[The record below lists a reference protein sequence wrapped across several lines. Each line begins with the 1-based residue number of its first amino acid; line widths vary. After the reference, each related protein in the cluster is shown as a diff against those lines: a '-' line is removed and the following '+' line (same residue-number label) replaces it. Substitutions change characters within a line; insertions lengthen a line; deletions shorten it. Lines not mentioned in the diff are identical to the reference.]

1 MTRPTSRTRSRWLP
15 RHPKSIAFATILLAG
30 GAIAAVIP
38 LTLEDFHIAGTQIG
52 MVTPNEIFTSDG
64 CFGCHS
70 HFSQVTEPYDS
81 WSGSLMGQAG
91 RDPLF
96 WAQMATA
103 NQDAAN
109 AGYYCM
115 RCHVPMTWATGTAY
129 DPSGASVNAIDQDGV
144 NCHFCHSMVD
154 PIYKPGISPAE
165 DEAILAALGED
176 KPNHYGNAMFV
187 LDPQGRRRSGRA
199 NHVAPHEMITSPF
212 HRTGDFCG
220 TCHEVGNLAV
230 SKQPDGTYRY
240 NAINQPTPDEDP
252 WTQFPLERTYSE
264 WKLSAFANGGVDMGG
279 RFGGLG
285 ASVVSSCQD
294 CHMPRA
300 QGQVC
305 SFGPV
310 RNDAVTHEF
319 AGASSWVLE
328 IIKEHYQNDPNVN
341 PQAMDRGILAAKDML
356 SRAATLE
363 GAQSASRVN
372 IRVTN
377 ESGHKIPTGH
387 IEGRRIFLS
396 LAVRDSA
403 GAIIHEYG
411 HYDFD
416 TAELD
421 EASTVIYEMHVGL
434 SDFAA
439 GLTGFPAGVTTH
451 MALADT
457 IEKDSR
463 IPPRGFNNAAYE
475 AAGAPAVAWEYA
487 DGQHWDD
494 SCFRLPAGAAS
505 VDVKLYYQTVTKHYI
520 EALRDYNTTNEWGNI
535 LHDLWLKTNKGAP
548 VLMAERVVPVNSF
561 IVGDADGDGVVG
573 FSDLNAVLSQFGSN
587 GRCLNADFD
596 LDGDVDFGD
605 LNQVL
610 SNYGMSADNR
620 N

>member
-1 MTRPTSRTRSRWLP
+1 MPQRPRRLAARLLP
-15 RHPKSIAFATILLAG
+15 RHRKPLLLLAIISTG
-30 GAIAAVIP
+30 GAIAAVVP
-38 LTLEDFHIAGTQIG
+38 LTLTDFHIPGTQIG
-52 MVTPNEIFTSDG
+52 MVTYNEIYTSDG

-70 HFSQVTEPYDS
+70 HFDPVTEPYDS

-115 RCHVPMTWATGTAY
+115 RCHVPMTWTTGSAY

-144 NCHFCHSMVD
+144 NCHFCHAMVD
-154 PIYKPGISPAE
+154 PIYKPGISPPE
-165 DEAILAALGED
+165 DQAILAALGAD
-176 KPNHYGNAMFV
+176 KPNFYANAMFV
-187 LDPQGRRRSGRA
+187 LDPLGHRRGPRSD
-199 NHVAPHEMITSPF
+199 HVAPHEMITSPF

-240 NAINQPTPDEDP
+240 NAINQPTPNEDP

-279 RFGGLG
+279 RFGGAG

-300 QGQVC
+300 EGKAC
-305 SFGPV
+305 SFGPTRPDV
-310 RNDAVTHEF
+310 ARHEF

-341 PQAMDRGILAAKDML
+341 PQSMDRGILAAKDML
-356 SRAATLE
+356 ARAATLE
-363 GAQSASRVN
+363 GAQAAGRVN

-396 LAVRDSA
+396 LAVKDAA
-403 GAIIHEYG
+403 GLIIHEYG

-505 VDVKLYYQTVTKHYI
+505 VEVRLYYQTVTKHYI
-520 EALRDYNTTNEWGNI
+520 EALRDYNTTNEWGEV
-535 LHDLWLKTNKGAP
+535 LHDLWLRTNKGAP
-548 VLMAERVVPVNSF
+548 VIMAERVIPVSPF
-561 IVGDADGDGVVG
+561 VLGDTNADGRVD
-573 FSDLNAVLSQFGSN
+573 FTDLNALLSQFGSS
-587 GRCLNADFD
+587 GRCLTADAD
-596 LDGDVDFGD
+596 LDGDVDFAD
-605 LNQVL
+605 LNTLL
-610 SNYGMSADNR
+610 SYYGTSATTR
-620 N
+620 